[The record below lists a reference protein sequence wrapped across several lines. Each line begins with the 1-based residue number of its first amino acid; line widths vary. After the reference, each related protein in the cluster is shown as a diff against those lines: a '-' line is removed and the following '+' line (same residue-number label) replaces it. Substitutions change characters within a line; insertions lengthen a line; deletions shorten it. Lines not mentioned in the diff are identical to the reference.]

1 VKFYP
6 DGGSVGS
13 ETAMK
18 QDRGTTPRRTMS
30 RRTTPRTTTSRGTR
44 RDAHEDWAAQA
55 PNAPDYV
62 PDSAENQLRATADA
76 PLSLRSGA
84 GRQYWDEVLRLLVN
98 IRADCDAAAER
109 LGYASHKDDGLAAV
123 EYIANKILEVVRG
136 ERQQQATNAK
146 KQSPTRASEVQ
157 WATEARHKSA
167 KRDQPARPA
176 GHFERAKFIGELKQ
190 MLRDGKTKS
199 GAVIDPQLAHEIAKH
214 ITVLNEEATQP
225 ETPQSI
231 QRIRDG
237 LARFFG
243 KASGSRKTKA
253 AAAAVVQ
260 RPKPAKTEP
269 SRPKNTKK
277 TATKRSLTKPSKR
290 SKRRFR

>member
-6 DGGSVGS
+6 DGGRVGS

-18 QDRGTTPRRTMS
+18 QGRVTTPRRT
-30 RRTTPRTTTSRGTR
+30 TSRGTG

-55 PNAPDYV
+55 SNAPNYV
-62 PDSAENQLRATADA
+62 PDFSENQLRATADA
-76 PLSLRSGA
+76 PLSLQSGA
-84 GRQYWDEVLRLLVN
+84 GRQYWDEVLRLFVN
-98 IRADCDAAAER
+98 IRADCDAVAER

-123 EYIANKILEVVRG
+123 EYIANKILGAVRG
-136 ERQQQATNAK
+136 ERQQQTTSARK
-146 KQSPTRASEVQ
+146 ESPTRPSEVQ

-167 KRDQPARPA
+167 KRAQPAQPV
-176 GHFERAKFIGELKQ
+176 GHSERSKLIGELKQ

-214 ITVLNEEATQP
+214 ITVLNEEVTQP
-225 ETPQSI
+225 ETPQSM
-231 QRIRDG
+231 QRIRDS

-243 KASGSRKTKA
+243 EVSGSRKTKA
-253 AAAAVVQ
+253 AAAAIVQ
-260 RPKPAKTEP
+260 KPKPAKTEP

-277 TATKRSLTKPSKR
+277 TATKRSVTKPSKR